1 MHLSERMKM
10 VARLVTPCRTL
21 ADVGCD
27 HGYLSVWL
35 LRHAVCE
42 RAIAM
47 DLREGPLL
55 HAGENRR
62 FFHMEE
68 RMELRRSDGLEKLLP
83 QEADAIVLAGM
94 GGKLV
99 REILERGAA
108 CAGAASQL
116 VLQPQ
121 SEIPEVRKYLH
132 KNGFRITEEAM
143 CLEDGKYYTA
153 MRAEPGMEPPYTE
166 EEYLAGKC
174 LINVQH
180 PVAAA
185 YIKMLTEKRRR
196 VLRELALADP
206 EKVGQ
211 RQRSA
216 QEELSCAERAL
227 ERFS

>member
-10 VARLVTPCRTL
+10 VAGLVAPCRTL

-27 HGYLSVWL
+27 HGYLSIWL

-42 RAIAM
+42 KAIAM

-55 HAGENRR
+55 HAEENRR

-68 RMELRRSDGLEKLLP
+68 RMELRRSDGLEKLSP
-83 QEADAIVLAGM
+83 QEAEAIVLAGM

-99 REILERGAA
+99 RDILERGAA
-108 CAGAASQL
+108 CVGAASQL

-121 SEIPEVRKYLH
+121 SELPEVRKYLH
-132 KNGFRITEEAM
+132 RNGFRIAAEAM
-143 CLEDGKYYTA
+143 CFEDGKYYTA
-153 MRAEPGMEPPYTE
+153 MRAEPGTEPPYTE

-174 LINVQH
+174 LIDVQH

-196 VLRELALADP
+196 VMRELALADP
-206 EKVGQ
+206 EKVGER
-211 RQRSA
+211 RQSA
-216 QEELSCAERAL
+216 QEELRCAERAL
-227 ERFS
+227 ERFL

>member
-10 VARLVTPCRTL
+10 VAGMVTPCTTL

-27 HGYLSVWL
+27 HGYLSIWL
-35 LRHAVCE
+35 LRHGVCE
-42 RAIAM
+42 KAIAM

-55 HAGENRR
+55 HAQANRS

-68 RMELRRSDGLEKLLP
+68 RMELRLSDGLQKLSP
-83 QEADAIVLAGM
+83 GEADAIVLAGM
-94 GGKLV
+94 GGQLV
-99 REILERGAA
+99 MDILDRSPDCAA
-108 CAGAASQL
+108 VAQM

-132 KNGFRITEEAM
+132 RKGFRITGEEM

-153 MRAEPGMEPPYTE
+153 MRAEPGTEPPYSE

-174 LINVQH
+174 LLEVQH

-185 YIKMLTEKRRR
+185 YIKLLTEKRRR
-196 VLRELALADP
+196 VLEQLVFATP
-206 EKVGQ
+206 EKVGERLQ
-211 RQRSA
+211 SA
-216 QEELSCAERAL
+216 REELRCAERAL
-227 ERFS
+227 ERLQ